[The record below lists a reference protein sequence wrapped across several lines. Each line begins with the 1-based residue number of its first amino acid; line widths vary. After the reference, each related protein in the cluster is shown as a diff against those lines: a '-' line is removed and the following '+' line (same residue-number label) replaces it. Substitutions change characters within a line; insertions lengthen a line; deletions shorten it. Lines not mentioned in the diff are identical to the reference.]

1 MMENKVLGGRIF
13 SLGLQH
19 VLAMYAGAILVPLLV
34 GRALNLTGEQ
44 LSYLVAIDLLT
55 CGIATLLQA
64 WKTRYLGIGLPV
76 MLGSSFVAITPM
88 IGIGNQYGLGAIYG
102 AIIAAGLF
110 VAVFAGWFGKMI
122 KLFPPVVTGTVV
134 VVIGLSLIPTGIKN
148 MAGGATSPEF
158 GSLHNL
164 LLSFGVLALILI
176 INRFFTGFMR
186 SLSVLIGIVA
196 GTIVAALM
204 GKVNLAAVSEA
215 SWFHLPQ
222 FFAFGMP
229 EFRIAPILTMIIV
242 CMVIIV
248 ESTGVFLA
256 LGRVCDQKL
265 TPQDMTRGYRTE
277 GIAIVLGGLFNA
289 FPYNT
294 FAQNV
299 GLVELSRVKTRNVIV
314 MASGILVV
322 LGLVPKIAALA
333 TVIPAAVLGGATVV
347 LFGMVVAS
355 GIRMLTEVNFQDQR
369 NLLVVACSISLGI
382 GATVV
387 PELFAGLPSA
397 LRIIVSDGTITGSLS
412 AILLNLFFQAS
423 SRFGRSATAAKT
435 VEPVETNVIREQ
447 ISG

>member
-1 MMENKVLGGRIF
+1 MENKASGGKIF

-34 GRALNLTGEQ
+34 GRALNLTSEQ
-44 LSYLVAIDLLT
+44 LAYLVGIDLLT
-55 CGIATLLQA
+55 CGIATFLQA
-64 WKTRYLGIGLPV
+64 WKTKYFGIGLPV

-88 IGIGNQYGLGAIYG
+88 IGIGNQYGLGAVYG

-110 VAVFAGWFGKMI
+110 IVVFAGSFGKI
-122 KLFPPVVTGTVV
+122 IRLFPPVVTGTVV
-134 VVIGLSLIPTGIKN
+134 TVIGLSLVPTGIKN
-148 MAGGATSPEF
+148 MAGGAANKDF
-158 GSLHNL
+158 GSLQNF
-164 LLSFGVLALILI
+164 LLSFGVLAFILI
-176 INRFFTGFMR
+176 MNRFFKGFMR
-186 SLSVLIGIVA
+186 SLSVLLGIIA
-196 GTIVAALM
+196 GTLVAALL

-222 FFAFGMP
+222 LFAFGMP
-229 EFRIAPILTMIIV
+229 EFRIAPIITMIIV

-256 LGRVCDQKL
+256 LGRICDQKL

-277 GIAIVLGGLFNA
+277 GLAIVLGGLFNA

-299 GLVELSRVKTRNVIV
+299 GLVELSRVKTRNVIF

-322 LGLVPKIAALA
+322 LGFVPKIAALA
-333 TVIPAAVLGGATVV
+333 TIIPPAVLGGATVV
-347 LFGMVVAS
+347 LFGMVIAS
-355 GIRMLTEVNFQDQR
+355 GIRMLTEVDFKDQR
-369 NLLVVACSISLGI
+369 NLLIVACSLSLGI

-397 LRIIVSDGTITGSLS
+397 LRIIVSDGTITGSLT
-412 AILLNLFFQAS
+412 AIVLNLFFHM
-423 SRFGRSATAAKT
+423 TARKSERTTSENELGTA
-435 VEPVETNVIREQ
+435 ETTLVKEQ
-447 ISG
+447 VS